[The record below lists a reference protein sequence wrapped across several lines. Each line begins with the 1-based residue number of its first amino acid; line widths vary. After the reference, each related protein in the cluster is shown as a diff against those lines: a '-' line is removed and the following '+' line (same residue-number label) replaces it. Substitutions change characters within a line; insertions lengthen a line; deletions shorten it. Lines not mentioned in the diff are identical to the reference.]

1 MAVGSVH
8 RVTLLA
14 AQNLRYTVSMQVFT
28 ALVKGGSIVPD
39 EDVGLP
45 EGTRVTVVAG
55 DPDQEVELN
64 ASEEEELL
72 KSIREAERGEVV
84 TAEDL
89 LRRLAR

>member
-1 MAVGSVH
+1 M
-8 RVTLLA
+8 L
-14 AQNLRYTVSMQVFT
+14 MQVFS
-28 ALVKGGSIVPD
+28 ARVKGGAIVVD
-39 EDVGLP
+39 DDVQLP

-55 DPDQEVELN
+55 GPEDEIELS

-72 KSIREAERGEVV
+72 ESIREAERGEVV

>member
-1 MAVGSVH
+1 MAVPFGPVI
-8 RVTLLA
+8 VAVA
-14 AQNLRYTVSMQVFT
+14 AIRRRYTMSMQVFT
-28 ALVKGGSIVPD
+28 ARVRDGAIVP
-39 EDVGLP
+39 EDDVKLP

-55 DPDQEVELN
+55 GPEQEVELS

-72 KSIREAERGEVV
+72 ESIREAERGEVV